1 MNISEK
7 GIDLIKRYETLKLAA
22 YLCPAGVPTIGW
34 GTTIYPDGSKV
45 KIGDV
50 ISKDYAQFCLNND
63 IKRFVYK
70 VDAFTTDRVNQ
81 NQFDALVSF
90 AYNVGDTNL
99 KKSTLLK
106 LVNEDPNNKKIRGQF
121 LRWCY
126 ADGVK
131 LDGLS
136 ERRAKEADLYFLKVA

>member
-7 GIDLIKRYETLKLAA
+7 GIELIKRYETLRLTA
-22 YLCPAGVPTIGW
+22 YLCPAGVPTVGW
-34 GTTIYPDGSKV
+34 GTTIYPNGSRV
-45 KIGDV
+45 KLGDV
-50 ISKDYAQFCLNND
+50 ISKDYAQSCFEHD

-70 VDAFTTDRVNQ
+70 VDAFTTDKVNQ

-106 LVNEDPNNKKIRGQF
+106 LVNENPKDFVRIRAQF
-121 LRWCY
+121 LKWCY

-131 LDGLS
+131 FDGLI
-136 ERRAKEADLYFLKVA
+136 ERRAREANLYQLA